1 MSGEIDFS
9 KYKKVIHRAKE
20 SIEIGSVSRIVGL
33 VIEGEGPDVAVG
45 SMVRIFPRGDE
56 KPVEAE
62 VVGFRDSRILMMPLS
77 TPIGLGPNCRIEA
90 ISTKAVVSVDESIL
104 GRVLD
109 GRGIPLDG
117 KGPLDCKDEMPL
129 YAEPINPVK
138 RKRITEPLD
147 LGVKSINGSLTAGRG
162 QRIGIIAGTGVGK
175 SVLLGMMAKY
185 TNADV
190 TVVGFVGERGREVR
204 EFLDKNLGEEGM
216 KRSVIVTATSDNTPL
231 VRLRSAYTA
240 TAIAEY
246 FRDQGKD
253 VLLLIDS
260 LTRFSMAQR
269 EIGLSIGEPPATKG
283 YTPSVFALLPK
294 ILERAGTKDEDK
306 GSITGIYTILV
317 EGDDINEPIS
327 DASRAILDG
336 HIVLSRDLAARGHFP
351 AVDIMA
357 SISRVMIDVV
367 DPAHMEAAA
376 KLRRTLAVYRDAEEL
391 INIGAYVKGSNP
403 EIDEAIAK
411 MPAINKFLKQ
421 SIGEHSTLEES
432 VAGLVGVV

>member
-9 KYKKVIHRAKE
+9 KYKKAVHRAKE
-20 SIEIGSVSRIVGL
+20 SVEVGFVSRIVGL
-33 VIEGEGPDVAVG
+33 VIEGEGPDVPVG
-45 SMVRIFPRGDE
+45 SMVRIFPRGEE

-62 VVGFRDSRILMMPLS
+62 VVGFSDSKILMMPLA
-77 TPIGLGPNCRIEA
+77 TPLGLGPNCRIEA
-90 ISTKAVVSVDESIL
+90 IGSRAAVSVDGSIL

-109 GRGIPLDG
+109 GLGRPIDG
-117 KGPLDCKDEMPL
+117 KGPLDCADEMPL
-129 YAEPINPVK
+129 YAEPINPVI

-147 LGVKSINGSLTAGRG
+147 LGVRSINGSLTAGRG

-175 SVLLGMMAKY
+175 SVLLGMMAKN

-190 TVVGFVGERGREVR
+190 TVIGFVGERGREVR

-231 VRLRSAYTA
+231 VRLRSAFTA

-246 FRDQGKD
+246 FREQGKD

-283 YTPSVFALLPK
+283 YTPSVFAQLPK
-294 ILERAGTKDEDK
+294 ILERAGTKEDNK

-336 HIVLSRDLAARGHFP
+336 HIVLSRELAARGHFP

-367 DPAHMEAAA
+367 NPEHMDAAA
-376 KLRRTLAVYRDAEEL
+376 KLRRTLAIYRDAEEL
-391 INIGAYVKGSNP
+391 INIGAYVRGSNP
-403 EIDEAIAK
+403 EIDAAIEK
-411 MPAINKFLKQ
+411 MPAIENYLRQ
-421 SIGEHSTLEES
+421 PIGESSTLEES
-432 VAGLVGVV
+432 INGLKGIA

>member
-1 MSGEIDFS
+1 MSHEIDFS
-9 KYKKVIHRAKE
+9 KYRNVVHGAKE
-20 SIEIGSVSRIVGL
+20 SVGVGFVSRIVGL
-33 VIEGEGPDVAVG
+33 VIEGEGPDVPIG
-45 SMVRIFPRGDE
+45 SMVRIFPRGGE

-62 VVGFRDSRILMMPLS
+62 VVGFRDSKIQMMPLA
-77 TPIGLGPNCRIEA
+77 TPIGLAPNCRIEA
-90 ISTKAVVSVDESIL
+90 MGSKAVVSVDESIL

-109 GRGIPLDG
+109 GLGRPIDG
-117 KGPLDCKDEMPL
+117 KGPLECNDEMPL
-129 YAEPINPVK
+129 YTEPINPVL

-175 SVLLGMMAKY
+175 SVLLGMMAKN
-185 TNADV
+185 TDADV
-190 TVVGFVGERGREVR
+190 TVIGFVGERGREVR

-246 FRDQGKD
+246 FRAQGKD

-260 LTRFSMAQR
+260 LTRFAMAQR

-294 ILERAGTKDEDK
+294 ILERAGTKGDDE

-367 DPAHMEAAA
+367 SPEHMEFAA
-376 KLRRTLAVYRDAEEL
+376 KLRRVLAVYRDAEEL
-391 INIGAYVKGSNP
+391 INIGAYVRGSNP
-403 EIDEAIAK
+403 EIDDAIIK
-411 MPAINKFLKQ
+411 MPAIEKFLKQ
-421 SIGEHSTLEES
+421 SIGDSSSLEES
-432 VAGLVGVV
+432 VNGLKGII

>member
-1 MSGEIDFS
+1 MRPEIDFS
-9 KYKKVIHRAKE
+9 KYRNVVHRAKDSVE
-20 SIEIGSVSRIVGL
+20 VGFVSRIVGL
-33 VIEGEGPDVAVG
+33 VIEGEGPDVPIG
-45 SMVRIFPRGDE
+45 SMVRIFPRGGE

-62 VVGFRDSRILMMPLS
+62 VVGFRDSKIQMMPLA
-77 TPIGLGPNCRIEA
+77 TPIGLAPNCRIEA
-90 ISTKAVVSVDESIL
+90 MGSKAVVSVDESIL

-109 GRGIPLDG
+109 GLGRPIDG
-117 KGPLDCKDEMPL
+117 KGPLECNDEMPL
-129 YAEPINPVK
+129 YTEPINPVL

-175 SVLLGMMAKY
+175 SVLLGMMAKN

-190 TVVGFVGERGREVR
+190 TVIGFVGERGREVR

-231 VRLRSAYTA
+231 VRLRAAYTA

-246 FRDQGKD
+246 FRAQGKD
-253 VLLLIDS
+253 VLLLVDS
-260 LTRFSMAQR
+260 LTRFAMAQR

-294 ILERAGTKDEDK
+294 ILERAGTKGDEE

-336 HIVLSRDLAARGHFP
+336 HIVLSRDLAAKGHFP

-367 DPAHMEAAA
+367 SPEHMELAA
-376 KLRRTLAVYRDAEEL
+376 KLRRTLAVYRNAEEL
-391 INIGAYVKGSNP
+391 INIGAYVRGSNP
-403 EIDEAIAK
+403 EIDDAITK
-411 MPAINKFLKQ
+411 MPAIEKFLKQ
-421 SIGEHSTLEES
+421 SIGDSSSLEES
-432 VAGLVGVV
+432 INGLKGIV